1 MSECIIFCISQV
13 SYLEGLFNFENN
25 ACSSLFFLLDCCQV
39 VGGIMKKLKAFL
51 LTTCLC
57 VAGGAYAQFAQD
69 IEGCEILVANAE
81 TEPANEIYA
90 ECGFDDVQ
98 TAFVHWAPLA
108 EQRRWK
114 NAMYELYSRH
124 PNYPGIKTF
133 IYKAAEFGHPEALLY
148 VGDELYE
155 QGKISEAMRYYNR
168 AIHGNISDE
177 SQGRITGRLGVL
189 YANPESSYYDYKKA
203 VPLLRKAAQ
212 QRNPLANNI
221 MGVYTLLG
229 QNGVRRDPQE
239 AFKYF
244 WRAALLGCTAAEE
257 NLGFFMLGH
266 QRQISGEVVSQEVS
280 DRLYSCDGVSTTR
293 NNLPIKHFTFS
304 PKECANINYYAERLV
319 DTTLPFVGKEQCAFS
334 ADMNE
339 MADFLTK
346 E

>member
-1 MSECIIFCISQV
+1 MR
-13 SYLEGLFNFENN
+13 N
-25 ACSSLFFLLDCCQV
+25 
-39 VGGIMKKLKAFL
+39 LKAFL
-51 LTTCLC
+51 LATCLC
-57 VAGGAYAQFAQD
+57 ISGISYAQFEFD
-69 IEGCEILVANAE
+69 VDGCETLIADAE
-81 TEPANEIYA
+81 LEPSKTIYS

-108 EQRRWK
+108 EQQRWK
-114 NAMYELYSRH
+114 NAMYEIYSRH

-133 IYKAAEFGHPEALLY
+133 IYKAAEFGHPEALVY
-148 VGDELYE
+148 VGDELFD

-168 AIHGNISDE
+168 AVRGNLSE
-177 SQGRITGRLGVL
+177 ATQGRITGRLGAL
-189 YANPESSYYDYKKA
+189 YANPESSYFDYKKA
-203 VPLLRKAAQ
+203 IPLLRKAAL
-212 QRNPLANNI
+212 QRDALSNNI

-244 WRAALLGCTAAEE
+244 WRAALLGCKAAEE

-266 QRQISGEVVSQEVS
+266 QRQISSDMVTQEVS
-280 DRLYSCDGVSTTR
+280 DRLYSCDELLTTH

-319 DTTLPFVGKEQCAFS
+319 DTALPFVGKEECSFS

-346 E
+346 